1 MLTPGRRVNPRSAGS
16 GLAITHHSLAQTGAA
31 PWRFVRNATGAFR
44 GRLHEWVDQLMLELE
59 HAQVGDG
66 DEVAARLESPV
77 GRHVPASRARHA
89 PFTSAEAN
97 GLTGG
102 CLSLGYSWLPDMTS

>member
-1 MLTPGRRVNPRSAGS
+1 
-16 GLAITHHSLAQTGAA
+16 
-31 PWRFVRNATGAFR
+31 
-44 GRLHEWVDQLMLELE
+44 MLELG
-59 HAQVGDG
+59 HAQVVDG

-89 PFTSAEAN
+89 PFTAAEEN

-102 CLSLGYSWLPDMTS
+102 CLSLGHLWLPDMTP